1 MPSVFTNYQKIRS
14 ETEELC
20 QPLEIEDYIPQP
32 AEFVSPPK
40 WHLAHTTWFFEE
52 FILKKYKNEYR
63 VFHPKYS
70 FLFNS
75 YYNHVGSRSS
85 RSNRGI
91 ITRPVVSEIY
101 DYRKYVDQHMRE
113 LLNSEN
119 FTNEIKQLVIIG
131 LNHEQQHQELLIT
144 DLKYTLSLNPLYPIY
159 QQGYSLVKDIVTDN
173 KMIPIEAGLYRI
185 GAEHSESFA
194 FDNEF
199 NPHDVFIN
207 DFSISSRLVS
217 NGEYLDFVEDGGYE
231 DFRFWHDEGYAWI
244 SENEIR
250 KPLYWHKVE
259 GSWYQYSL
267 EGLVPLNPDHE
278 LGHISFYEAA
288 AFAHWRGCRLPTEAE
303 WEVASAK
310 FKWGTRWEWTQSA
323 YLPYPGYEIA
333 DGALG
338 EYNGKFMVNQ
348 KVLRGASNATA
359 KGHSRKTYRNFFH
372 PQHQW
377 QLTGIRLAK

>member
-1 MPSVFTNYQKIRS
+1 MPSVITNYQKIRS
-14 ETEELC
+14 KTEELC

-52 FILKKYKNEYR
+52 FILRKYKKDYQ

-75 YYNHVGSRSS
+75 YYNHVGKRTL

-91 ITRPVVSEIY
+91 LTRPLVCDIY
-101 DYRKYVDQHMRE
+101 DYRKYVDEHMQD
-113 LLNSEN
+113 LLNSGEA
-119 FTNEIKQLVIIG
+119 TDEISQLVTIG
-131 LNHEQQHQELLIT
+131 VNHEQQHQELLIT
-144 DLKYTLSLNPLYPIY
+144 DLKYTLSLNPLYPVY
-159 QQGYSLVKDIVTDN
+159 KPDYSLVSDMAAEDL
-173 KMIPIEAGLYRI
+173 MIPIDAGLYRI
-185 GAEHSESFA
+185 GADKSKKFS
-194 FDNEF
+194 FDNEH
-199 NPHDVFIN
+199 NAHEVYLN
-207 DFSISSRLVS
+207 DFTISSKLVT
-217 NGEYLDFVEDGGYE
+217 NGEYLAFIEAGGYE
-231 DFRFWHDEGYAWI
+231 DFRFWHDEGYTWI
-244 SENEIR
+244 RENEIQ
-250 KPLYWHKVE
+250 KPLYWHKMD
-259 GSWYQYSL
+259 GSWFQYSL

-278 LGHISFYEAA
+278 LGHISFYEAT
-288 AFAHWRGCRLPTEAE
+288 AFAQWKGKRLPTEAE
-303 WEVASAK
+303 WEVASDK

-333 DGALG
+333 EGALG

-359 KGHSRKTYRNFFH
+359 EGHSRKTYRNFFH